1 MKKVLATVSVL
12 MGGGTPAVQP
22 DLHLEGKGIALNNNS
37 VIIPMSKLPSDI
49 RKEING
55 KYPENSILRIYAS
68 EGVRGM
74 TYRIILRTV
83 TDIEKALVYQS

>member
-1 MKKVLATVSVL
+1 MRKVSATVSVL

-22 DLHLEGKGIALNNNS
+22 DLYLEGKGVVLNSNS
-37 VIIPMSKLPSDI
+37 GIIPMSKLPSDI

-55 KYPENSILRIYAS
+55 KYPENSILRVYAS
-68 EGVRGM
+68 EGVRGI

-83 TDIEKALVYQS
+83 TGIEKALVYQS